1 MARNVTMADD
11 AFLAPTS
18 YLLHTRDGKFT
29 AGFDDTLRAAGVK
42 PVKLPP
48 QSPNLNAHAERF
60 VLSVKS
66 ECLSRMIPFGE
77 ASLRR
82 ALEAYLAH
90 YHGERNHQG
99 LDNVIP
105 FP

>member
-1 MARNVTMADD
+1 MADVG
-11 AFLAPTS
+11 FLSPGQ
-18 YLLHTRDGKFT
+18 YLLHDRDSKFSE
-29 AGFDDTLRAAGVK
+29 AFDEILKAAGVK